1 MTEPNQ
7 DKRLFTRVNFNAV
20 GRVLSQDQF
29 WPVKVLDLSLK
40 GALLQLQTPW
50 NGDLN
55 QPLILEFVLPNSSI
69 VIRMQAK
76 IAHLHHNNMGL
87 VCKGIDLESVSHL
100 KRLVELN
107 LGSTE
112 LLERELTHLSSQG

>member
-1 MTEPNQ
+1 MTETVPN
-7 DKRLFTRVNFNAV
+7 KRQFTRVNFNAV
-20 GRVLSQDQF
+20 GRVLSGDQF

-50 NGDLN
+50 NGDTE
-55 QPLILEFVLPNSSI
+55 QSLILEFVLPNSSI
-69 VIRMQAK
+69 VIRMQAR
-76 IAHLHHNNMGL
+76 IAHVRHNTMGL

-112 LLERELTHLSSQG
+112 LLERELSHLSGS